1 MLSLEEHVGYQYKP
15 GADIHWAKNRHE
27 YMSAIINTT

>member
-1 MLSLEEHVGYQYKP
+1 VGYQYKP